1 MAGRNALRGKH
12 EIAHGS
18 FLSQGDTERLWG
30 WGTPAG
36 RMRARRRAEL
46 IARAAGLTRD
56 ARVLE
61 VGCGTGVFTEYF
73 AASGAQLIAVD
84 ISPELLEKAR
94 KRHLPT
100 EQVLFKESR
109 FEDCDIDG
117 PFDAVIGSSVLHHL
131 DIETALAKMLNL
143 LKPGGFLCFAEPN
156 AINPQIFMMFRFRSY
171 FPELSPDENPV
182 LRWRL
187 KDKLISAGFDV
198 PEIIPFDWLHPATPP
213 PLIGVVDKMGQ
224 MMEKIPFLR
233 EFAGS
238 LLICARRPS

>member
-1 MAGRNALRGKH
+1 
-12 EIAHGS
+12 
-18 FLSQGDTERLWG
+18 
-30 WGTPAG
+30 
-36 RMRARRRAEL
+36 
-46 IARAAGLTRD
+46 
-56 ARVLE
+56 
-61 VGCGTGVFTEYF
+61 
-73 AASGAQLIAVD
+73 
-84 ISPELLEKAR
+84 LEKAR
-94 KRHLPT
+94 KRNLPA
-100 EQVLFKESR
+100 ERVLFKESR

-131 DIETALAKMLNL
+131 DIETALAKIFNL

-156 AINPQIFMMFRFRSY
+156 AINPQVFLMFRFRSY
-171 FPELSPDENPV
+171 FPEVSPDENPF

-187 KDKLISAGFDV
+187 KDKLIRAGFDV

-213 PLIGVVDKMGQ
+213 PLIDVVDKMGQ